1 MADKIIENNQV
12 SITGKIDTGFT
23 FSHQVFGEG
32 FYTMELLVKR
42 LSDSEDRIPVMV
54 SERLLDITQDY
65 VGEYIEIQGQFR
77 SYNRHEE
84 KHNRLVLSVF
94 ARELRFIEEDEEFL
108 PTNQIFLD
116 GFICKPP
123 VYRKTPLGREIA
135 DVLLAVNRPYGK
147 SDYIPCI
154 CWGRNANFARSF
166 EVGGRLHIWG
176 RIQSR
181 EYIKKLSE
189 TETEKRTAYEVS
201 VSKLEYG
208 ENYGDTDLLNG

>member
-12 SITGKIDTGFT
+12 SMMGKIAAGFT

-32 FYTMELLVKR
+32 FYMTELMVKR

-54 SERLLDITQDY
+54 SERLIDVTQDY
-65 VGEYIEIQGQFR
+65 IGEYVEIHGQFR

-94 ARELRFIEEDEEFL
+94 TRELKFVEEEDDSVE
-108 PTNQIFLD
+108 TNLIELN
-116 GFICKPP
+116 GYICKPP
-123 VYRKTPLGREIA
+123 VHRMTPLGREIA